1 LEKNVEASAKQE
13 QFHSIQLLR
22 GLAAAMVVFHH
33 SITVDKWLYNP
44 LQGLDS
50 PQAGV
55 DIFFVISGFI
65 MLSSASRDD
74 WKNFIIKRMIRI
86 IPLYW
91 LANAILA
98 AITYVRRGFSSGDIP
113 DIFLSILFIPHFSPV
128 DPYYI
133 WPFLTPGWSLN
144 FEMFFYIVFAA
155 ALFFRN
161 PWMTASCL
169 GALVLAGSM
178 FNFQSAAGLT
188 YTSPLLLE
196 FLGGMLLARRLPALR
211 SRNLSGL
218 IVIGFAI
225 ILACNSF
232 FRLDTGNFVGIGRVA
247 CWGVPS
253 LLIVAGFV
261 SIEQRLRSYHPGFF
275 ELFGNASYAV
285 YLFQGFAIAV
295 AAKFTKM
302 TQVEGMSQFLIMSV
316 TAFTLAFAAGV
327 AIHVFVERP
336 LLQNLRSFLL
346 GKGPAQSRR
355 DGRAIILPE
364 NSGCAPPR
372 RRS

>member
-1 LEKNVEASAKQE
+1 LEKNVAASAKQE
-13 QFHSIQLLR
+13 PFHSIQLLR

-33 SITVDKWLYNP
+33 SITVEKWLYNP
-44 LQGLDS
+44 LKGFDS

-65 MLSSASRDD
+65 MLSSAARDD
-74 WKNFIIKRMIRI
+74 WKPFLIKRMIRI

-98 AITYVRRGFSSGDIP
+98 AITYVRHGFSSGDIP
-113 DIFLSILFIPHFSPV
+113 NILLSVLFIPHFSSV

-133 WPFLTPGWSLN
+133 WPFLAPGWSLN
-144 FEMFFYIVFAA
+144 FEMFFYIVFAT

-161 PWMTASCL
+161 PWITASAL
-169 GALVLAGSM
+169 GALVGIGLL
-178 FNFQSAAGLT
+178 FHFQSAAGIT

-196 FLGGMLLARRLPALR
+196 FIGGMLLARHLPALR

-225 ILACNSF
+225 ILACNAF

-247 CWGVPS
+247 CWGVPA

-261 SIEQRLRSYHPGFF
+261 SIEQRLRAYNTRFF

-285 YLFQGFAIAV
+285 YLFQGLAISV
-295 AAKFTKM
+295 AGKFTKM
-302 TQVEGMSQFLIMSV
+302 TQAEGMAQFLIMSV

-336 LLQNLRSFLL
+336 LLRNLRSLFL
-346 GKGPAQSRR
+346 KKRPAPR
-355 DGRAIILPE
+355 DDSGALILPE
-364 NSGCAPPR
+364 NPEYAPPR
-372 RRS
+372 RRF